1 MKINSK
7 LNKMYKKTVKEIK
20 PINFLKKI
28 ILNRKEASNRKFN
41 QIQKAAQT
49 NIKAALYHLE

>member
-20 PINFLKKI
+20 PIHFLKKI
-28 ILNRKEASNRKFN
+28 ILNQKEASNRKFN

-49 NIKAALYHLE
+49 NIKATLYHLE